1 MPKLGMETVRRQ
13 QLIDATIASIH
24 QDGFQDATVARISRR
39 AGLSVGL
46 VNHYFD
52 GKDDLLASTMQMLVD
67 LTLADVEGGI
77 DPNDPPER
85 QLIDFWQG
93 HFAPGQRSPE
103 AISAWLSFYAQV
115 PEREAYARIQR
126 DYDQALLELLRP
138 ILRQLV
144 PPERVEG
151 IAQTLIA
158 LMYGLWLRHAND
170 PGNVDLE
177 LIQSVARSYV
187 TDILN
192 VARPATQPG

>member
-1 MPKLGMETVRRQ
+1 MPKLGMEPVRRQ
-13 QLIDATIASIH
+13 QLMDATIASIH

-85 QLIDFWQG
+85 QLVDFWQG

-115 PEREAYARIQR
+115 PEREAFAHIQHN
-126 DYDQALLELLRP
+126 YDQALLELLRP
-138 ILRQLV
+138 ILRELV
-144 PPERVEG
+144 PSQRVEG

-170 PGNVDLE
+170 PDNVDLA

-187 TDILN
+187 TDVLS
-192 VARPATQPG
+192 VARPPEQVD

>member
-1 MPKLGMETVRRQ
+1 MPKLGMEPVRRQ
-13 QLIDATIASIH
+13 QLMDATIASIH

-67 LTLADVEGGI
+67 LTLADIEGGI
-77 DPNDPPER
+77 DANAPPER

-115 PEREAYARIQR
+115 PEREDFSRIQR
-126 DYDQALLELLRP
+126 SYDQALLEILRP
-138 ILRQLV
+138 ILGELV
-144 PPERVEG
+144 PVDRVEG

-170 PGNVDLE
+170 PDNVDLA
-177 LIQSVARSYV
+177 LIQQVARSYV
-187 TDILN
+187 TDVLS
-192 VARPATQPG
+192 VARPPEQSD

>member
-1 MPKLGMETVRRQ
+1 MPKLGMEPVRRQ

-24 QDGFQDATVARISRR
+24 QDGFQNATVARISRR

-67 LTLADVEGGI
+67 LTLADIEGGI
-77 DPNDPPER
+77 DTSDPPER
-85 QLIDFWQG
+85 QLVDFWQG
-93 HFAPGQRSPE
+93 HFAPRQRSSE

-115 PEREAYARIQR
+115 PEREAFASIQR
-126 DYDQALLELLRP
+126 NYDQALLDLLRP
-138 ILRQLV
+138 ILCELV
-144 PPERVEG
+144 PSGRLEG

-170 PGNVDLE
+170 PANVDLE
-177 LIQSVARSYV
+177 LIQSVASSYV

-192 VARPATQPG
+192 VARSAT

>member
-1 MPKLGMETVRRQ
+1 MPKLGMEPVRRQ
-13 QLIDATIASIH
+13 QLMDATIASIH

-85 QLIDFWQG
+85 QLVDFWQG

-115 PEREAYARIQR
+115 PEREAFAHIQR
-126 DYDQALLELLRP
+126 NYDQALLELLRP
-138 ILRQLV
+138 ILRELV
-144 PPERVEG
+144 PSQRVEG

-170 PGNVDLE
+170 ADNVDLA

-187 TDILN
+187 TDVLS
-192 VARPATQPG
+192 VARPPEQVD

>member
-1 MPKLGMETVRRQ
+1 MPKLGMEPVRRQ

-67 LTLADVEGGI
+67 LTLADIEGGI
-77 DPNDPPER
+77 DAADPPER
-85 QLIDFWQG
+85 QLVDFWQG
-93 HFAPGQRSPE
+93 HFAPRQRSPE
-103 AISAWLSFYAQV
+103 AIIEWLSFYAQV
-115 PEREAYARIQR
+115 PEREAFARIQR
-126 DYDQALLELLRP
+126 VYDQALLDLLRP
-138 ILRQLV
+138 ILGELV
-144 PPERVEG
+144 PSDRVEG

-170 PGNVDLE
+170 PDNVDLE

-187 TDILN
+187 TDILD
-192 VARPATQPG
+192 VAALKPRNS

>member
-1 MPKLGMETVRRQ
+1 MPKVGMEPVRRQ

-67 LTLADVEGGI
+67 LTLADIEAGIPEGG
-77 DPNDPPER
+77 PPAER
-85 QLIDFWQG
+85 LMGFMKG

-115 PEREAYARIQR
+115 PGNEAFALIQQN
-126 DYDQALLELLRP
+126 YDAALLELLRP
-138 ILRQLV
+138 MLSDLMSAD
-144 PPERVEG
+144 RVESV
-151 IAQTLIA
+151 AQTLIA
-158 LMYGLWLRHAND
+158 LMYGLWLRHAHN
-170 PGNVDLE
+170 PERFGLE
-177 LIQSVARSYV
+177 LIHAIARDYV
-187 TDILN
+187 QTI
-192 VARPATQPG
+192 VPAAD

>member
-1 MPKLGMETVRRQ
+1 MPKLGMEPVRRQ
-13 QLIDATIASIH
+13 QLMDATIASIH

-85 QLIDFWQG
+85 QLVDFWQG

-115 PEREAYARIQR
+115 PEREAFAHIQR
-126 DYDQALLELLRP
+126 NYDQALLELLRP
-138 ILRQLV
+138 ILRELV
-144 PPERVEG
+144 PSQRVEG

-158 LMYGLWLRHAND
+158 LMYGLWLRYAND
-170 PGNVDLE
+170 PDNVDLA

-187 TDILN
+187 TDVLS
-192 VARPATQPG
+192 VARPPEQVD

>member
-1 MPKLGMETVRRQ
+1 MPKLGMEPVRRQ
-13 QLIDATIASIH
+13 QLMDATIASIH

-39 AGLSVGL
+39 AGLSAGL

-85 QLIDFWQG
+85 QLVDFWQG

-115 PEREAYARIQR
+115 PEREAFAHIQR
-126 DYDQALLELLRP
+126 NYDQALLELLRP
-138 ILRQLV
+138 ILRELV
-144 PPERVEG
+144 PSQRVEG

-170 PGNVDLE
+170 PDNVDLA

-187 TDILN
+187 TDVLS
-192 VARPATQPG
+192 VARPPEQVD

>member
-1 MPKLGMETVRRQ
+1 MPKLGMEPVRRQ

-67 LTLADVEGGI
+67 LTLADIEGGI
-77 DPNDPPER
+77 DAADPPER
-85 QLIDFWQG
+85 QLVDFWQG
-93 HFAPGQRSPE
+93 HFAPRQRSPE

-115 PEREAYARIQR
+115 PEREAFARIQR
-126 DYDQALLELLRP
+126 VYDQALLDLLRP
-138 ILRQLV
+138 ILGELV
-144 PPERVEG
+144 PSDRVEG

-170 PGNVDLE
+170 PDNVDLE

-187 TDILN
+187 TDILD
-192 VARPATQPG
+192 VAALKPRNS

>member
-1 MPKLGMETVRRQ
+1 MPKLGMEPVRRQ

-39 AGLSVGL
+39 AGLSVGM

-67 LTLADVEGGI
+67 LTLADIEGGI
-77 DPNDPPER
+77 DASDPPER
-85 QLIDFWQG
+85 RLVDFWQG
-93 HFAPGQRSPE
+93 HFAPRQRSPE

-115 PEREAYARIQR
+115 PQREAFARIQR
-126 DYDQALLELLRP
+126 VYDEALLDLVRP
-138 ILRQLV
+138 ILGQLV
-144 PPERVEG
+144 PSGRVEG

-170 PGNVDLE
+170 PDNVDLE
-177 LIQSVARSYV
+177 LIQSVAGSYV
-187 TDILN
+187 TDVLN
-192 VARPATQPG
+192 AGRPVMQGG